1 MLEKVKKIIYD
12 FRIPLILSISLILFH
27 TSTYYLVKF
36 TPISAVVV
44 GNSQLDKLI
53 PFMPEWTLFYV
64 LWHPLLI
71 ITPCFLYKVNKE
83 NFYTYIVIKF
93 FIEVIAIFIFFFYP
107 TLFIRP
113 EFVVK
118 DIFTWFLNLVY
129 ITDTPALNCMPSMHC
144 TVCFTSIYSIIKCNK
159 ITKKCKAFFTLTF
172 IGIVLSTLFVKQH
185 AILDVVTAFI
195 LTAIISVIV
204 YKLKLDKKFENYIEK
219 K

>member
-1 MLEKVKKIIYD
+1 MLDKLKRLIYEL
-12 FRIPLILSISLILFH
+12 RIPLMLSILLVVFH
-27 TSTYYLVKF
+27 VTTYYLVKF
-36 TPISAVVV
+36 TPFETTVV
-44 GNSQLDKLI
+44 GNNKFDQAI
-53 PFMPEWTLFYV
+53 PFVPEWTLFYV

-71 ITPCFLYKVNKE
+71 IAPCILYKFNKSD
-83 NFYTYIVIKF
+83 FYTYIVVKF

-144 TVCFTSIYSIIKCNK
+144 TVCFTSIYAFVKSNK
-159 ITKKCKAFFTLTF
+159 IEKKCKAFFSF
-172 IGIVLSTLFVKQH
+172 IFIEIILSTLFVKQH
-185 AILDVVTAFI
+185 AILDVIAALL
-195 LTAIISVIV
+195 LTTVVSIFV
-204 YKLKLDKKFENYIEK
+204 YIFKLDKKFENKIEK